1 MARWIQWK
9 RFCLR
14 HAVVFCLSP
23 STMIRRQ
30 SRDTLYPMK
39 ERYSSS
45 KLNICDMH
53 IYFTSESQGWFS
65 SIYKNVDTM
74 KNSNELPIFCLPIN
88 LRGWWYFDP
97 EGVSDI
103 VSLTQPINSEVPLQ
117 VDSYKQHPVDL

>member
-1 MARWIQWK
+1 
-9 RFCLR
+9 
-14 HAVVFCLSP
+14 
-23 STMIRRQ
+23 
-30 SRDTLYPMK
+30 MK

-65 SIYKNVDTM
+65 SIYKHVDTM

-117 VDSYKQHPVDL
+117 VDN